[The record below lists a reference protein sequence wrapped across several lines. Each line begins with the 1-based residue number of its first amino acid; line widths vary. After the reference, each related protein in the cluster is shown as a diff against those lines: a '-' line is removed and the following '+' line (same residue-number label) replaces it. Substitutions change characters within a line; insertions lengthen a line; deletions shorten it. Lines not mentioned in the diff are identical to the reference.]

1 MAVSN
6 IWQSYSSSNLHWIYP
21 LYTNNCSQNVKS
33 SFTAEILLKR
43 RCNDIQDILNDR
55 MIELLLQG
63 ACDPNKQQN
72 YLQGMS
78 PSRKKKT
85 HVKKFLKKQKKS
97 RKPITLEHG
106 CLSGPVTLRFGNFAG
121 IRDLRGTRCPLHG
134 IKHGVHPKPGERCA
148 CQQAT
153 LFPSPLARFSC
164 DQSAVLGCAASS
176 TQVYDS
182 IADEFSSLYF

>member
-43 RCNDIQDILNDR
+43 RCNDIQDILNER

-85 HVKKFLKKQKKS
+85 HVKKFLKKQKKIKETNHS
-97 RKPITLEHG
+97 GAWLLVRTRDSTFRKFCRNQRFERYQVPAPRHKTWCPSKTRGEV
-106 CLSGPVTLRFGNFAG
+106 CMSASYPLSKST
-121 IRDLRGTRCPLHG
+121 
-134 IKHGVHPKPGERCA
+134 
-148 CQQAT
+148 
-153 LFPSPLARFSC
+153 
-164 DQSAVLGCAASS
+164 SS
-176 TQVYDS
+176 V
-182 IADEFSSLYF
+182 

>member
-33 SFTAEILLKR
+33 SFTVEILLKR

-85 HVKKFLKKQKKS
+85 HVKKFLKSKKNQ
-97 RKPITLEHG
+97 
-106 CLSGPVTLRFGNFAG
+106 GNQS
-121 IRDLRGTRCPLHG
+121 LWSM
-134 IKHGVHPKPGERCA
+134 VA
-148 CQQAT
+148 CQD
-153 LFPSPLARFSC
+153 P
-164 DQSAVLGCAASS
+164 
-176 TQVYDS
+176 
-182 IADEFSSLYF
+182 

>member
-106 CLSGPVTLRFGNFAG
+106 CLSGPVISTFRKFCRNQRFE
-121 IRDLRGTRCPLHG
+121 RYQVPLHG
-134 IKHGVHPKPGERCA
+134 IKSWCPSKTWGEVCMSA
-148 CQQAT
+148 M
-153 LFPSPLARFSC
+153 LPSSK
-164 DQSAVLGCAASS
+164 STSS
-176 TQVYDS
+176 V
-182 IADEFSSLYF
+182 